1 MNNLELAREKL
12 EAARIILGAIDSYLE
27 TAERLQIEARKLS
40 DEALALIVGDE
51 NGINQDN
58 EQRQPGTPLAGGT
71 TEALPGGMPHDASA
85 QG

>member
-12 EAARIILGAIDSYLE
+12 EAARLILGAIDSYLE
-27 TAERLQIEARKLS
+27 TAERLQIEAHKLS

-51 NGINQDN
+51 DGTESN

-71 TEALPGGMPHDASA
+71 LEALPGGMPHDASA

>member
-51 NGINQDN
+51 DGSSKGNSGD
-58 EQRQPGTPLAGGT
+58 
-71 TEALPGGMPHDASA
+71 HDTDRVAAS
-85 QG
+85 